1 MNNDLSIWNSPDAEY
16 LISALFSIDN
26 PELMKSFL
34 RDIMTEK
41 EITELSSRLKAAKML
56 INSAKYTDVLQTT
69 GLSSRTVARIS
80 DWIKKGNGGYRK
92 VIINLEA
99 HHSHIPPAHV

>member
-1 MNNDLSIWNSPDAEY
+1 MNNNPSLWKSPGAEDLIT
-16 LISALFSIDN
+16 ALFSIDN
-26 PELMKSFL
+26 PELMKLFL

-41 EITELSSRLKAAKML
+41 EITELSNRLKAAKML
-56 INSAKYTDVLQTT
+56 INSAKYTDVVQTT

-80 DWIKKGNGGYRK
+80 DWIKKGTGGYRE
-92 VIINLEA
+92 VITNLEA